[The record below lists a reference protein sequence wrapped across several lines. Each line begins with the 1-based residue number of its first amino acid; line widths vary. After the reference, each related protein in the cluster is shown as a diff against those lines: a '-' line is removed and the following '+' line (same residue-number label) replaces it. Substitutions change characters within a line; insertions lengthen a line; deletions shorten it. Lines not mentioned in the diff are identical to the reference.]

1 MNFYSTCFKSIWFW
15 FFIVFN
21 WRWMFKYRVWAN
33 TALQYTQLSSNIYK
47 RTLIST
53 ITPID
58 SLCPIAKGKI
68 AFFIWKSPFHA
79 SFPSSFRYDQ
89 LLYTTEDAEESWS
102 LKHQTTLSATLRF
115 FSTQDLQKF
124 HMSHFL
130 LWFTLVDFWFLL
142 EWVETHYSISLLWDP
157 FTFWLDSWS
166 LDSLKTL
173 KKSQNSLQ
181 EPSESPTSF

>member
-1 MNFYSTCFKSIWFW
+1 MC
-15 FFIVFN
+15 
-21 WRWMFKYRVWAN
+21 
-33 TALQYTQLSSNIYK
+33 LYK

-102 LKHQTTLSATLRF
+102 LKHQTTLSATLQF
-115 FSTQDLQKF
+115 FSIQDLQKF
-124 HMSHFL
+124 PMNHFL
-130 LWFTLVDFWFLL
+130 LWFPTFLVFTRVGYK
-142 EWVETHYSISLLWDP
+142 EWVKAVEKFEIFANEGHSHFCEWPSLVRILQTHLL
-157 FTFWLDSWS
+157 
-166 LDSLKTL
+166 
-173 KKSQNSLQ
+173 
-181 EPSESPTSF
+181 